1 MANPTINTSNIV
13 SSIDEGIGQTN
24 LGSVT
29 ADMSVTWQVLNNA
42 NINIDN
48 AGNLTLTSDA
58 DHDVIQSY
66 TFQIKATDV
75 NSTTNNT
82 TTGDITVNVN
92 NLAPVIDSSSLAT
105 SVDDG
110 ATSLGSLSVT
120 FGTATWSKKAGD
132 GDVQIDSST
141 GAVTIDAPAN
151 YQDDPAKT
159 IVVIA
164 TDGGG
169 LTTEG
174 TFTVNVNDITAP
186 VINTA
191 NVLSEVSES
200 VTTFGSVTSNE
211 PVTWGINDNGGT
223 GVVIE
228 TVDGNNANINF
239 PAGTS
244 YQTASSH
251 TFTITAT
258 DNNNNIT
265 LTPVLTVNVIDETP
279 PTLTP
284 NFVTSIDDGL
294 TALGSISSNESV
306 TWSIIG
312 DGVQIVTVNGNNANV
327 STTSSANY
335 QVKSSYSFTVTGTD
349 SAGNSATTD
358 TITINVRDITPP
370 VLTSNFEV
378 SINDGDTNLGSISA
392 NEPVTWSIT
401 GVDVAINTVDN
412 QNATVNLTSPANY
425 QTKSSYSFT
434 VSASDDAGNI
444 ATTQNISVN
453 VIDSTFPNVTTNIVD
468 SINDGLYSLGSVTAS
483 ETVTW
488 SINDLDNTGIT
499 IDQDGNITL
508 SNEANSHVASSHRF
522 TVSAQDLTGN
532 TTTTDE
538 FNVPVNDITNPTVI
552 NITSSN
558 DSGSYR
564 AGQVIVIQLIFN
576 ETVNVI
582 GNPYIK
588 INVTTGGYP
597 VYYTSGTGSNTLE
610 FNYTVLNSHYTNLLD
625 YVNSTALYL
634 NNGSIKD
641 NAGNDL
647 DLALA
652 FPGDPNSLSVNRSIV
667 IDTNE
672 IIVDEFNLSSN
683 TLSKGETVDISIR
696 FSKSIPSLSVSNF
709 AIRNGIL
716 STLNTDDNGF
726 TWTTTFTPFD
736 KTIDY
741 TNKIILNSTYTDLAG
756 NIGPV
761 ATSSVI
767 QIDTTGATTYTSSR
781 ASAPKSATA
790 SSGGG
795 FSMARLAFTRTIAE
809 QSNTQEEKQIKR
821 FYGSS
826 SSSSV
831 IARKKKNA
839 IGGGSL
845 NPNNLMQNSF
855 SNNKYTSDSALRRL
869 RS

>member
-92 NLAPVIDSSSLAT
+92 NLAPVIDSSSLLT

-132 GDVQIDSST
+132 GDIQINSST
-141 GAVTIDAPAN
+141 GVITLDAPAN
-151 YQDDPAKT
+151 YQDDPGKT

-169 LTTEG
+169 LETEG

-186 VINTA
+186 VINTTNITTSVA
-191 NVLSEVSES
+191 EA
-200 VTTFGSVTSNE
+200 VTTFGSVSSTE
-211 PVTWGINDNGGT
+211 PVTWGITVHDGT
-223 GVVIE
+223 NVQIQ
-228 TVDGNNANINF
+228 TVDDNNANIIF
-239 PAGTS
+239 PDGTN
-244 YQTASSH
+244 YQNSSSH
-251 TFTITAT
+251 QFTISAT
-258 DNNNNIT
+258 DNAGNVTIT
-265 LTPVLTVNVIDETP
+265 PQITVDVIDGTP
-279 PTLTP
+279 PTLTT
-284 NFVTSIDDGL
+284 NFVSSIDDGL
-294 TALGSISSNESV
+294 TALGSISSNEIV
-306 TWSIIG
+306 TWSKTG
-312 DGVQIVTVNGNNANV
+312 DAEVQIDS
-327 STTSSANY
+327 STGVATLSTAANY
-335 QVKSSYSFTVTGTD
+335 QTKSSYSFTVTGTD
-349 SAGNSATTD
+349 SAGNTATTD
-358 TITINVRDITPP
+358 IITINVNDITPP
-370 VLTSNFEV
+370 VLTTNFEV

-392 NEPVTWSIT
+392 NEPVNWSIN
-401 GVDVAINTVDN
+401 GVGVEINTIDN
-412 QNATVNLTSPANY
+412 QNATVDLPSPANY
-425 QTKSSYSFT
+425 QTKSSYSFIVT
-434 VSASDDAGNI
+434 ATDLAGNI
-444 ATTQNISVN
+444 ATTANISVS
-453 VIDSTFPNVTTNIVD
+453 VDDSTFPTITTNIVD

-696 FSKSIPSLSVSNF
+696 FSKSIPSLSESNF

-741 TNKIILNSTYTDLAG
+741 TNKIILDSTYTDLAG

-781 ASAPKSATA
+781 ASAPKSATS

-809 QSNTQEEKQIKR
+809 QSNTREEKQIKR

-855 SNNKYTSDSALRRL
+855 SNNKYTADSALRRL